1 MSSAHGAGTAASDGG
16 DTGSD
21 AAISMVGEPLTN
33 AGVLELLGYEP
44 GERVSVLLIRPGGKD
59 PERLTGLHP
68 VADVPGLVA
77 WAQAEGVNAW
87 HSLST
92 FTAEATGR
100 GKAAEVARI
109 PALWADLDVVEEAPH
124 LKAEGIP
131 TWELAWQLIEDV
143 SSIVGARPGY
153 VVYSGHGLQAVWLV
167 DEEDSN
173 DVPLMASTL
182 KRWGM
187 LWRHVARMRGCAVDS
202 VFDAPRVLRAAQSVN
217 YKDPAAPVPVR
228 AYATGGGRIGLT
240 ELFEAFEEYDVPPSQ
255 YLEDRGSRPVPADSW
270 RWADQTCAY
279 VAGMLKAWASHPRPN
294 DRHPWLVGAVVRLAA
309 AHRQGCLS
317 EAAWHGGL
325 VELEDR
331 MRVWCAVDP
340 SATGLDRQAQEE
352 RLARVGDELDN
363 AQHGAIAWA
372 LTRVESMSEEK
383 LAREYERCRTCRQR
397 RELRGWVPP
406 AEGGEAL

>member
-21 AAISMVGEPLTN
+21 AVTPMVGEPLTS

-44 GERVSVLLIRPGGKD
+44 GERLSVLLIHPGHSD
-59 PERLTGLHP
+59 PERLTGLHR

-92 FTAEATGR
+92 FTADATGR
-100 GKAAEVARI
+100 GKAAEVARV
-109 PALWADLDVVEEAPH
+109 PALWADLDVVAADPR
-124 LKAEGIP
+124 LKPVGIP
-131 TWELAWQLIEDV
+131 TWALAWQIIEDL
-143 SSIVGARPGY
+143 SILVGTRPVY
-153 VVYSGHGLQAVWLV
+153 VVYSGHGLQPVWAVDREESLDAATMRAVLRRWGWLV
-167 DEEDSN
+167 
-173 DVPLMASTL
+173 
-182 KRWGM
+182 K
-187 LWRHVARMRGCAVDS
+187 HVARLRSCAVDS
-202 VFDAPRVLRAAQSVN
+202 VFDAPRVLRATGSTN
-217 YKDPAAPVPVR
+217 LKDPAAPVPVR
-228 AYATGGGRIGLT
+228 AYATGGSPLGVA
-240 ELFEAFEEYDVPPSQ
+240 ELLEVFEAYNVPSNLEEDEDSQ
-255 YLEDRGSRPVPADSW
+255 PVPVASW
-270 RWADQTCAY
+270 RWADQTCSY